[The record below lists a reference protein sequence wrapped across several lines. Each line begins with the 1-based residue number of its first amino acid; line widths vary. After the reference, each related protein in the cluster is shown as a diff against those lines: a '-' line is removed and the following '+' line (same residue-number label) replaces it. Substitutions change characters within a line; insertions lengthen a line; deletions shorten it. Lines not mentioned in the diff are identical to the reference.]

1 MKNSNLTK
9 VIVPCRFSYLH
20 CFKAH
25 SINDGEPKY
34 SVSAIIDKNDKKTI
48 NEIEKAIEVAKNNY
62 ICRWGKLPSNYKTPL
77 RDGDV
82 QKADNEA
89 YNNSFFLN
97 ANSISKPQVVNA
109 KVQIITD
116 EEEVYS
122 GCYGRIS
129 VTFYPYNANGNCGIA
144 AGLGNIQ
151 MIRRG
156 KPLGD
161 KISASEEFEVVEDAE
176 IYAAD
181 VYEESILG

>member
-25 SINDGEPKY
+25 SINEGEPKY

-89 YNNSFFLN
+89 YNNAFFLN

-151 MIRRG
+151 KIVDGESLERRSV
-156 KPLGD
+156 LNEFD
-161 KISASEEFEVVEDAE
+161 VIDEENFSLENIWEV
-176 IYAAD
+176 
-181 VYEESILG
+181 